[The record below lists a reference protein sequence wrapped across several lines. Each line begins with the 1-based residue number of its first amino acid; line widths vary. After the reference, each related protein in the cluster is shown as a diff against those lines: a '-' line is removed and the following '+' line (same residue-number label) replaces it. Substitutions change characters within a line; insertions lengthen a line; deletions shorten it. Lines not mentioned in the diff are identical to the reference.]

1 MNTKIMKAYE
11 ESKKWKGQMSIEE
24 YCHVEKCPNCGNDN
38 YRVDAQLNFDIYI
51 CKVCRERY
59 DVKR

>member
-1 MNTKIMKAYE
+1 MNTNIMKAYE
-11 ESKKWKGQMSIEE
+11 ESKKWKGQRSIEE

-38 YRVDAQLNFDIYI
+38 FRVDAQLNFDIYI